1 MMFQSNINDFSFY
14 ISENTIYLGVTN
26 KIIIDN
32 DNRKIEE
39 IKLKINNSISNELRQ
54 NVIENLSNEI
64 EIKINQDL
72 IDTLTSNI

>member
-1 MMFQSNINDFSFY
+1 MI
-14 ISENTIYLGVTN
+14 
-26 KIIIDN
+26 
-32 DNRKIEE
+32 